1 MASRKGK
8 AAAEEPAAE
17 QSEAEALDAASP
29 SDAVSE
35 QDEKRERQRR
45 VVEAII
51 LASPEPIAPA
61 RVAAVLPRCNPSQV
75 RALVKELNAEYVEQ
89 RRAFEIWEVAG
100 GYQMRS
106 LPEFAPYLKQIQ
118 KTRPLR
124 LSAPALETLAV
135 VAYRQPVTRAEIE
148 HIRGVDVGAVLR
160 SLLDRQL
167 VRIAGHREVPGRP
180 IVYATSRRFLE
191 VFGLAKL
198 GDLPT
203 LKAIESLADADD
215 EETPEGA
222 EGEVT
227 VELAPDEEDTPT
239 AAAEDAGAAG
249 GAGGDAPVAAED
261 EASEPEDA
269 TGPATS
275 H

>member
-1 MASRKGK
+1 MER
-8 AAAEEPAAE
+8 E
-17 QSEAEALDAASP
+17 Q
-29 SDAVSE
+29 
-35 QDEKRERQRR
+35 QRR
-45 VVEAII
+45 IVEAIV

-61 RVAAVLPRCNPSQV
+61 RIAAVLPGCNPSQV
-75 RALVKELNAEYVEQ
+75 RTLIEELNAEYIEQ

-100 GYQMRS
+100 GYQLRS
-106 LPEFAPYLKQIQ
+106 LPEFAPYLKQVQ

-124 LSAPALETLAV
+124 LSPASLETLAI

-148 HIRGVDVGAVLR
+148 HIRGVDAGAVLR

-198 GDLPT
+198 GDLPS
-203 LKAIESLADADD
+203 LRAIEALAEAGEAEEVDALDESTEEAGLAAHASEADEEDGREPSLAEVDEELAAE
-215 EETPEGA
+215 EETPPPG
-222 EGEVT
+222 VT
-227 VELAPDEEDTPT
+227 T
-239 AAAEDAGAAG
+239 
-249 GAGGDAPVAAED
+249 
-261 EASEPEDA
+261 
-269 TGPATS
+269 

>member
-1 MASRKGK
+1 MER
-8 AAAEEPAAE
+8 E
-17 QSEAEALDAASP
+17 Q
-29 SDAVSE
+29 
-35 QDEKRERQRR
+35 QRR
-45 VVEAII
+45 IVEAVI
-51 LASPEPIAPA
+51 LASPEPIAPT

-75 RALVKELNAEYVEQ
+75 RALVDELNAEYVET

-100 GYQMRS
+100 GYQVRS

-124 LSAPALETLAV
+124 LSPAALETLAV

-148 HIRGVDVGAVLR
+148 HIRGVDAGAVLR
-160 SLLDRQL
+160 TLLDRHL
-167 VRIAGHREVPGRP
+167 LRIAGHREVPGRP

-203 LKAIESLADADD
+203 LRAIEALAEAGDEDDAPRDADG
-215 EETPEGA
+215 PA
-222 EGEVT
+222 
-227 VELAPDEEDTPT
+227 LAP
-239 AAAEDAGAAG
+239 AEDADPAA
-249 GAGGDAPVAAED
+249 AAAQDPGVELVED
-261 EASEPEDA
+261 ETEIA
-269 TGPATS
+269 TPLVT

>member
-1 MASRKGK
+1 MER
-8 AAAEEPAAE
+8 E
-17 QSEAEALDAASP
+17 Q
-29 SDAVSE
+29 
-35 QDEKRERQRR
+35 QRR
-45 VVEAII
+45 IVEAVI

-61 RVAAVLPRCNPSQV
+61 RIAAVLPRCNPSQV
-75 RALVKELNAEYVEQ
+75 RALVDELNAEYVES

-100 GYQMRS
+100 GYQVRS

-124 LSAPALETLAV
+124 LSPAALETLAV

-148 HIRGVDVGAVLR
+148 QIRGVDAGAVLR
-160 SLLDRQL
+160 TLLDRHL
-167 VRIAGHREVPGRP
+167 LRIAGHREVPGRP

-203 LKAIESLADADD
+203 LRAIEALAEAGDEEEGASGENDGERTVTIDLDAD
-215 EETPEGA
+215 ESEGLEA
-222 EGEVT
+222 GESEGT
-227 VELAPDEEDTPT
+227 
-239 AAAEDAGAAG
+239 G
-249 GAGGDAPVAAED
+249 GAG
-261 EASEPEDA
+261 SEPEAAADEGPGVELVEDDTGTA
-269 TGPATS
+269 TPPVT